1 MLENLILKK
10 SKISAPWLKTS
21 LLNDTVVGRYL
32 HYTILPS
39 HLIII
44 ALLSPL
50 CREETCIWVQGA
62 ALYRCTG
69 VLYRVQ
75 VYTMVTI
82 PSSCVMDCH
91 GCSISSAQ
99 CQVKPT
105 FVGVWLCLGRRYCLS
120 HKYDTTIYSFSK
132 SHISGGI
139 AKSPPST
146 PSKLSAETQTSLVA
160 REIVLCKI

>member
-1 MLENLILKK
+1 MVKLLI
-10 SKISAPWLKTS
+10 
-21 LLNDTVVGRYL
+21 VGRYL

-69 VLYRVQ
+69 VQYYMVYRAQ

-91 GCSISSAQ
+91 GYSISSAQ

-105 FVGVWLCLGRRYCLS
+105 FVGVQPSLGRRYCLS
-120 HKYDTTIYSFSK
+120 HIY
-132 SHISGGI
+132 
-139 AKSPPST
+139 T
-146 PSKLSAETQTSLVA
+146 RV
-160 REIVLCKI
+160 V